1 MACSNSWHTVA
12 QWMAPNT
19 FRHFRIQHKGIAGNA
34 RSKVRKQTKLPSGD
48 NTWETEETWMADH
61 SEIEGGFE

>member
-1 MACSNSWHTVA
+1 MACSVEWHNVA
-12 QWMAPNT
+12 HWIVPGS
-19 FRHFRIQHKGIAGNA
+19 FRHFRIQHKSIRGDS

-48 NTWETEETWMADH
+48 NTWETEETWTADH